1 METTN
6 FDEMI
11 VRSQGLKGLKNQA
24 ITGMLLYG
32 ARKVKTHFGVDMSFR
47 DPGQVR
53 AAIKWIENND
63 NNFKSHIA
71 NPYLLGSKISSQ
83 DPIIDRSF
91 ILKVD
96 KRTYAFVS
104 GKLDRN
110 YSRDGGEARNTISMY
125 VFGKKAFKVFR
136 DITQFIESSNT
147 SSQMMYSITASGD
160 NDRNYWTCTGSTLT
174 PRPMDTLFFDPGIKE
189 RIISHL
195 NNWLQNED
203 VYRSRGLKYKTGIL
217 LYGTQGTGKS
227 SMASAI
233 ANYLHCGLITIDCTT
248 FQNLNTA
255 EVAESINADDDRY
268 VVLLDEIDS
277 IFGKRDDAETDDIK
291 NKRISKLLTFLD
303 SPQSPNNVIFVATT
317 NFYDRLDKA
326 VLRKGRF
333 DIAEEMRD
341 IHKEAALEM
350 CKSFN
355 LSDSDINKIMSNT
368 TFPINPS
375 TLQDI
380 ILNTFK
386 KEAVL

>member
-11 VRSQGLKGLKNQA
+11 IRSQGIKGLKNQA
-24 ITGMLLYG
+24 VTSMLLYS

-47 DPGQVR
+47 EPGQVR
-53 AAIKWIENND
+53 AAIQWIEKYD
-63 NNFKSHIA
+63 KNFKSHIA
-71 NPYLLGSKISSQ
+71 NPYLLGSKIASQ

-91 ILKVD
+91 ILKLSN
-96 KRTYAFVS
+96 RTYAFVS
-104 GKLDRN
+104 GRLDR
-110 YSRDGGEARNTISMY
+110 SSDRDGRYNNTLSMY
-125 VFGKKAFKVFR
+125 IFGKKAFKFFKE
-136 DITQFIESSNT
+136 ITKFIEQSNT
-147 SSQMMYSITASGD
+147 SSQMMYSITAAGD
-160 NDRNYWTCTGSTLT
+160 GERNYWTCTGSTLT

-195 NNWLQNED
+195 NNWLQNEEI
-203 VYRSRGLKYKTGIL
+203 YKKRGLKYKTGIL

-233 ANYLHCGLITIDCTT
+233 ANYLQCGLITIDCTS

-333 DIAEEMRD
+333 DIAEEMTD
-341 IHKEAALEM
+341 IHKEAAYEM

-355 LSDSDINKIMSNT
+355 LSDDDINKIMSKT
-368 TFPINPS
+368 EFPVNPS
-375 TLQDI
+375 TLQNS